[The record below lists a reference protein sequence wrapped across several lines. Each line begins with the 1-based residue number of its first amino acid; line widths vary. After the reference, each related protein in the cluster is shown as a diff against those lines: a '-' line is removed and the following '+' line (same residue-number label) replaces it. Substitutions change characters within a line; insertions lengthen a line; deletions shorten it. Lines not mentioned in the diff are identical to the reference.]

1 MGTRLHGHPAV
12 FSDAS
17 SEGAGIERNVFMIRE
32 NLFQILL

>member
-1 MGTRLHGHPAV
+1 MRTRLHGQPAA

-17 SEGAGIERNVFMIRE
+17 SEGAGIECDIFMIRE